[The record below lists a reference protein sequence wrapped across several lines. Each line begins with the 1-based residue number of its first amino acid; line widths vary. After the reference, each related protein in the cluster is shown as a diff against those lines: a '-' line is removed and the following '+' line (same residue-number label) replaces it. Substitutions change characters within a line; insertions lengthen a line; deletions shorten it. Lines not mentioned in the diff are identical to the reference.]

1 MRSKN
6 LFVKRVPLSRRLLF
20 WGSPVLLLFILWPS
34 EEKPNMAYGNFW
46 AAPIEPPGA
55 IWVTPNTQAKPLADT
70 PSSLVVKVSEAPA
83 ATVPKPAASDVSAEP
98 VAPVVTT
105 EVTRQAALLLAL
117 EQWRSAWETQNLP
130 LYLASYGA
138 NFETP
143 QNQSRQAWANART
156 ARIKSKQKISLTLKD
171 LNVQLQDRMAVVT
184 FTQLYVDERLR
195 LTDRKTLVWQEMAG
209 RWVIQRE
216 TTE

>member
-34 EEKPNMAYGNFW
+34 EEKPNMGYGNFW

-55 IWVTPNTQAKPLADT
+55 IWVTPNTPANPLGEVT
-70 PSSLVVKVSEAPA
+70 PSPVLKVAEAPA
-83 ATVPKPAASDVSAEP
+83 ATVPKSDASDAPVEP
-98 VAPVVTT
+98 VAPVVSA
-105 EVTRQAALLLAL
+105 EVTREAALRSAL

-130 LYLASYGA
+130 LYLASYGD
-138 NFETP
+138 NFETA
-143 QNQSRQAWANART
+143 QNQSRQAWSNART
-156 ARIKSKQKISLTLKD
+156 ARIKSKQKINLTLKD
-171 LNVQLQDRMAVVT
+171 LNVELQGRMAVVT

-195 LTDRKTLVWQEMAG
+195 LTHRKTMVWQEIAG
-209 RWVIQRE
+209 HWKIQRE
-216 TTE
+216 TTD

>member
-34 EEKPNMAYGNFW
+34 EEKPNMGYGNFW

-55 IWVTPNTQAKPLADT
+55 ILVTPNTPAKPLVEAT
-70 PSSLVVKVSEAPA
+70 SSPVLKVSEAPA
-83 ATVPKPAASDVSAEP
+83 ATVPQSAASDTPVEP
-98 VAPVVTT
+98 VAPVVSA
-105 EVTRQAALLLAL
+105 EVTREAALRLAL
-117 EQWRSAWETQNLP
+117 EQWRSAWETQNMP
-130 LYLASYGA
+130 IYLASYGA
-138 NFETP
+138 NFENP

-171 LNVQLQDRMAVVT
+171 LNVELQGRMAVVT